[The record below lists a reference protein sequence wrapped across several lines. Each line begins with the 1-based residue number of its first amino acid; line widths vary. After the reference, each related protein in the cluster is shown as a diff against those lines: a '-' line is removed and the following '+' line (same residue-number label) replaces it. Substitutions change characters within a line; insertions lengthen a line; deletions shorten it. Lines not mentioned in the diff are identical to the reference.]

1 MNTRNQMQNLITREV
16 KEAREH
22 VDAAIANMEYLL
34 GQLREA
40 SHQLNRV
47 FHDETVD
54 LNPSDITLRVVVQHS
69 KTDMRIPQLTAL
81 TLTLAQLQR
90 QREKAPIQ

>member
-1 MNTRNQMQNLITREV
+1 MSTRNQIQNLITQEV
-16 KEAREH
+16 KEARHH

-34 GQLREA
+34 SQMRKA
-40 SHQLNRV
+40 SDELARV
-47 FHDETVD
+47 FHDETVNQ
-54 LNPSDITLRVVVQHS
+54 NPSDITLRVVVQHS

-90 QREKAPIQ
+90 EKEKAPIQ